1 MTEIMRKSLIT
12 ISNENK
18 HHKQHSFTDA
28 FNIESRKKTSLCFPS
43 LKKIYFLN
51 TPFFKEQ
58 F

>member
-1 MTEIMRKSLIT
+1 MRKSLIT

-28 FNIESRKKTSLCFPS
+28 FNIESRKKDVSLFS
-43 LKKIYFLN
+43 IIKKNL
-51 TPFFKEQ
+51 FFKYTL